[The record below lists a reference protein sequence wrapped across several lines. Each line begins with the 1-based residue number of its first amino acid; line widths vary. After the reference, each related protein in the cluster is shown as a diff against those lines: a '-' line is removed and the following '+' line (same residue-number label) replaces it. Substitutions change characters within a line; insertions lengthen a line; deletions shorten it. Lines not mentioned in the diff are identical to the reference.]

1 VRVLYSFPHKL
12 GAGRIC
18 HTAWQQV
25 NGIADAG
32 ADVLVC
38 SGVLQKPVRPSVE
51 VRPTLARGRLRL
63 PYKLLGSARTLAL
76 HDHIVARR
84 LEKLATEID
93 IVHTWPM
100 GSLQTLK
107 TAKRLGIPTVLE
119 RPNCYTRYVYEAVQ
133 RECDRLGVVLPADHE
148 NAHKELVLK
157 REEQEYRL
165 ATKLLCPS
173 DFVMKTFLDA
183 GYPREQLVRHQ
194 YGFDDEVFRPGSQG
208 RDARGLTM
216 LFVGLCSPKKGLHYA
231 LEAWLKSPAHREGK
245 FLIAGEFLPA
255 YAEKLQPMLA
265 DPSVSVLGHRA
276 DVADLMRQSDI
287 LVLPTVEEGSA
298 LVTLE
303 ARGSGCVL
311 LVSEAAG
318 AVCEHNV
325 NALVHSVGD
334 AELLSEHLTMLH
346 QDRGLL
352 RKLRAASLSTR
363 DEITWASAGKV
374 LFHVYEDVIEFAES
388 GEGKNADG

>member
-1 VRVLYSFPHKL
+1 MRVLYTFPHKL
-12 GAGRIC
+12 GADRIC

-25 NGIADAG
+25 NGVSDAG
-32 ADVLVC
+32 ANVLVC
-38 SGVLQKPVRPSVE
+38 PGVLHRPVHPGVK
-51 VRPTLARGRLRL
+51 VMPTLSRGQLRL
-63 PYKLLGSARTLAL
+63 PYKLLGSFRTLAL

-84 LEKLATEID
+84 LKKLAKDID
-93 IVHTWPM
+93 IVHAWPM

-107 TAKRLGIPTVLE
+107 TAQRLGIPTVLE

-157 REEQEYRL
+157 KEEEEYRL

-183 GYPREQLVRHQ
+183 GFPREQLARHQ
-194 YGFDDEVFRPGSQG
+194 YGFDDAVFQPAPENGPEK
-208 RDARGLTM
+208 AGLTM

-231 LEAWLKSPAHREGK
+231 LEAWMKSPARHGGR

-255 YAEKLQPMLA
+255 YAEKLRPMLA
-265 DPSVSVLGHRA
+265 DQSVKVLGHRK
-276 DVADLMRQSDI
+276 DVADLMRQSDVF
-287 LVLPTVEEGSA
+287 VLPTVEEGSA

-311 LVSEAAG
+311 VVSEAAG
-318 AVCEHNV
+318 AVCKHNV
-325 NALVHSVGD
+325 NALVHEVGD
-334 AELLSEHLTMLH
+334 VEVLTRHITMLH
-346 QDRGLL
+346 QDRTLL
-352 RKLRAASLSTR
+352 NRLRAASLATIG
-363 DEITWASAGKV
+363 EITWAAAGRVLVGIYGEAISSMGAGNIRKV
-374 LFHVYEDVIEFAES
+374 
-388 GEGKNADG
+388 